1 MLSFQRIAVPIVA
14 FSVAII
20 GLPAVAVT
28 QTTYEKHRDQ
38 VILSHYEH
46 PSPSMTGCT
55 DARGFVNYATAA
67 LWLQRS
73 IADANNKLAAVRIG
87 HITGQAC
94 DQSIDPARANLWLST
109 MLRPYFLFKA
119 NSLYFPGRLTAAAA
133 DNLVAQMWAYAAP
146 YSNQSEAA
154 DPWSIYDSEN
164 HDAQAESFNLL
175 AAQAFKNRNDYKLRT
190 YADGSTP
197 AQQYQAW
204 HAHWSNYFDQVA
216 KRGLFIEVGS
226 PIYHRYLV
234 DAILNVFNFA
244 EDPILRKKA
253 RMVLDLDFADYAQQK
268 LNNIRGGAKSRS
280 YPLDSYD
287 GGNDAMTEYGTFF
300 WSPAPAVVKSTLG
313 LATSGYQPPPVV
325 QSLATNRTA
334 RGSFAYV
341 TRRPGVGIPGWDA
354 NKNWHVTPDK
364 SVLNYTYVTPD
375 YVLGTAELNP
385 ADTYIA
391 PSSQNRWQGIIFAK
405 GSGDRIYPQ
414 AAPTSV
420 TKTMNAFMSV
430 ENRNVLITRKQGYE
444 TQPTLVYF
452 PSTLD
457 SLSEQNGWV
466 FVKRGAA
473 YLAVRPAGGTY
484 SWLTTAKNRATNI
497 NQRFIKLS
505 NVASPIIFEA
515 AREAQYPSFAAFKA
529 DILDNART
537 YGGGVLRYTA
547 SNGTAFTFFDNATT
561 PRVNGTPIDYAPAA
575 VFNSPHMQSVWDS
588 GRITITQGGL
598 SATYDFSDPA
608 NPVRA
613 LG

>member
-1 MLSFQRIAVPIVA
+1 
-14 FSVAII
+14 
-20 GLPAVAVT
+20 
-28 QTTYEKHRDQ
+28 
-38 VILSHYEH
+38 
-46 PSPSMTGCT
+46 
-55 DARGFVNYATAA
+55 
-67 LWLQRS
+67 
-73 IADANNKLAAVRIG
+73 
-87 HITGQAC
+87 
-94 DQSIDPARANLWLST
+94 
-109 MLRPYFLFKA
+109 
-119 NSLYFPGRLTAAAA
+119 
-133 DNLVAQMWAYAAP
+133 MWAYAAP
-146 YSNQSEAA
+146 YSKRSEAA

-204 HAHWSNYFDQVA
+204 HAHWSTYFDQVA

-226 PIYHRYLV
+226 PIYHGYVV

-268 LNNIRGGAKSRS
+268 LNNFWGGAKSRS

-287 GGNDAMTEYGTFF
+287 GGDDAMTEYGTFF
-300 WSPAPAVVKSTLG
+300 WSPAPAIVKSTLG

-325 QSLATNRTA
+325 QSLATNRTE

-341 TRRPGVGIPGWDA
+341 TRRPGVGIAGWDA

-420 TKTMNAFMSV
+420 NKTMNAFISV
-430 ENRNVLITRKQGYE
+430 QNRNVLITRKQGYE

-529 DILDNART
+529 DIVDNTRT
-537 YGGGVLRYTA
+537 YAAGSLRYTRA
-547 SNGTAFTFFDNATT
+547 TERHSRSSKMGPHRGSTARRSTTRRRRCSTALTCNRCGT
-561 PRVNGTPIDYAPAA
+561 RAA
-575 VFNSPHMQSVWDS
+575 
-588 GRITITQGGL
+588 
-598 SATYDFSDPA
+598 
-608 NPVRA
+608 
-613 LG
+613 